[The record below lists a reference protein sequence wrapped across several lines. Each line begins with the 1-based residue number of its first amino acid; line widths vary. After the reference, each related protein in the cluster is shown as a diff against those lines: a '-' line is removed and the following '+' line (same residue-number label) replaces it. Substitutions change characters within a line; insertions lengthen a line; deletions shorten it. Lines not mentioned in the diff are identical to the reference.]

1 MPVMIPSLMNRGV
14 ELLSKFRRKLEMEVG
29 VRMSCLCALAA
40 CEGLIVTLSLA
51 IISRIVW

>member
-14 ELLSKFRRKLEMEVG
+14 ELLSKFRRKLEMG